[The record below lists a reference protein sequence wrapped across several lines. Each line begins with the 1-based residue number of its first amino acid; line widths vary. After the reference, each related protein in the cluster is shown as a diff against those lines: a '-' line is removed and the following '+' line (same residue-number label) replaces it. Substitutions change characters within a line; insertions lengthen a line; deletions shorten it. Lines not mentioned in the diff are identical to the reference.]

1 MNSYT
6 GRRKYKRIE
15 LEKWKYKEIV
25 SPCITRFRVTQCDDR
40 ETSSLEWNIVAV
52 KNLSAGGIM
61 FNYYKM
67 DLGFGSLLELKLDF
81 IKSKP
86 TISCIGRVVRIEDAH
101 TNCMFRIA
109 TEFTEIN
116 DLDRE
121 IINTTVEAILT
132 REAKKKIYPEK
143 LLKMTNTLTRRLGIA
158 EVRLEG
164 SKIKTIPSVDMDDE
178 FWTRIHTAPE
188 TLPLEE
194 SEMITGSVFPALR
207 NGDIDGQ
214 GKQTEKPL
222 EPNDVEGISVKN
234 RIQEA
239 KKAECEAE
247 LIAERE
253 AKKAEHEAE
262 LKAEREAKKAEH
274 EAELKAEREAK
285 KAECEVELIAEREA
299 KKAEFEAELKVEREA
314 KKAEHEVEL
323 KAEREAKKTEYEAE
337 LKAEREA
344 KQAEC
349 EAELKAERESRT
361 RSKEGRTRSRIHSR
375 TRSKE
380 GGMRSG
386 TQSGTRS
393 KKGRMRSRK
402 G

>member
-188 TLPLEE
+188 ILPLEE
-194 SEMITGSVFPALR
+194 SEMILGSVPSTLR

-214 GKQTEKPL
+214 EKQTEKPL

-239 KKAECEAE
+239 KKAEC
-247 LIAERE
+247 
-253 AKKAEHEAE
+253 
-262 LKAEREAKKAEH
+262 

-344 KQAEC
+344 KKAEHEVELKAER
-349 EAELKAERESRT
+349 EAELKAEREA
-361 RSKEGRTRSRIHSR
+361 
-375 TRSKE
+375 
-380 GGMRSG
+380 
-386 TQSGTRS
+386 
-393 KKGRMRSRK
+393 KKAECEAELIAEREAK
-402 G
+402 KV